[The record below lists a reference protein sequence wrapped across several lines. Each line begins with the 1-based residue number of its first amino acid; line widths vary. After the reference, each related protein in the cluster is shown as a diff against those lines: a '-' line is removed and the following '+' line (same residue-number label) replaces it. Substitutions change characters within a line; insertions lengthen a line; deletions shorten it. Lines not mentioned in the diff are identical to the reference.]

1 MDSRAAK
8 LAALRNR
15 RQKTQEDNLADTRRE
30 ASTSKKKQQA
40 AAAKTAK
47 TEPLDPD
54 DPAAVRRKAL
64 SYTIQEKEEWDA
76 KLAERAI
83 RNQPGFSTYAQ
94 MGEKKFQ
101 KLLSGVKPDLELY
114 EYNKRVSNV
123 YRDANSLEYA
133 TDDLTGPPAPESV
146 DKMAADLDKQL
157 TRRAGLSKRRKVDD
171 DEDITYINERNRHFN
186 RKVSRAFDAYTKD
199 IKASFER
206 GTALD

>member
-146 DKMAADLDKQL
+146 DKMAVC
-157 TRRAGLSKRRKVDD
+157 LSSN
-171 DEDITYINERNRHFN
+171 TPHFALC
-186 RKVSRAFDAYTKD
+186 VSH
-199 IKASFER
+199 SFIFCFFSR
-206 GTALD
+206 LLFYCYFSQFYNVSLYSS